1 MPRFFPPS
9 DAVSVIRP
17 DAGATAVVVSVAHAG
32 RIYPPE
38 LLAAARATRPELER
52 LEDGWSDLIAARAG
66 EAGAT
71 VVQALWARAVADCN
85 RGEGQMA
92 PGEVAPALRPQF
104 AAPGRK
110 ERAGLGVVPTRLADV
125 GPLWKKPIDRASLA
139 WRLDSLHRPFHDAL
153 AEALESGR
161 KRHGHAILIDLH
173 SMPSIPAGQPGH
185 GARIVIGDRF
195 GDTADSWLVDTVV
208 AAAERLGVPVSR
220 NQPYAGGHIVRT
232 HGRPDRGVHAV
243 QIEIDRSLYLRRDRT
258 PDHDKLGP
266 LSDWFHDLLAEV
278 ARAWPGDVALPQA
291 AE

>member
-1 MPRFFPPS
+1 MPRLFSPPE
-9 DAVSVIRP
+9 AVSVTRP
-17 DAGATAVVVSVAHAG
+17 GGSPTPVVVSVAHAG

-38 LLAAARATRPELER
+38 LLAAARATRAELER

-71 VVQALWARAVADCN
+71 VVQAHWARAVADCN

-125 GPLWKKPIDRASLA
+125 GPLWKKPIDRAALA

-153 AEALESGR
+153 ADALEMAR
-161 KRHGHAILIDLH
+161 RRHGHAILIDLH
-173 SMPSIPAGQPGH
+173 SMPSIPAGQAGH
-185 GARIVIGDRF
+185 GARIVVGDRF
-195 GDTADSWLVDTVV
+195 GDTADPWLVDTVV
-208 AAAERLGVPVSR
+208 KAAERLKVPVSR
-220 NQPYAGGHIVRT
+220 NQPYAGGHIVRS

-243 QIEIDRSLYLRRDRT
+243 QIEVDRNLYLRRDRS
-258 PDHDKLGP
+258 PDPERLGP
-266 LSDWFHDLLAEV
+266 LKDWFHALLGEV
-278 ARAWPGDVALPQA
+278 ADAWPGAAALPQA